1 MKLITYLF
9 VDIKHIIRML
19 MLVSCV
25 GFLLAACQS
34 SPSRSITGFVFE
46 KSPLIN
52 ANVRLLDATGKI
64 TRVSTDSF
72 GQYSLSLQGIT
83 PPVLL
88 SATTGKES
96 DCTTN
101 AELRPVCMA
110 ALITNFSE
118 RDTQI
123 GNINPLTDRIV
134 SDIAVN
140 KGFIGPQQWVN
151 SNTIGELQTAWV
163 DQALLNLQMR
173 FGDALTQLNI
183 SPEKFNPA
191 IYSADQHQAV
201 SNILQL
207 IHHNRNY
214 DNNSGET
221 GHTTLTDI
229 GFHPIAGLFSNGDYE
244 AFNYSRAKKQLEKIQ
259 NAKLRIFIVGDS
271 TSAVYER
278 LRYPRMGW
286 GQAFAEKFSDR
297 DDIAVVVGSRAGR
310 SSRDF
315 YNGRWFA
322 QMEPYIKPGDYVL
335 INHGHNDQNCDSSKP
350 IRGMAD
356 VKNLCTYPNNTKGQK
371 QYPDGRPELSF
382 QKSLEKYVRIA
393 REKQAFPVLLTPTTR
408 IKNAKGE
415 QSLPVVHSHFIHHG
429 HDKNYRYVGDYTQ
442 TIKDTARTNNVPLI
456 DLESKSIEFANNL
469 GVDGWKNYWLVVDPG
484 INSFYANA
492 VPGSTQQP
500 DGTHFQKEGAYTM
513 AELVLMLIKSNPELS
528 SLAEIIK

>member
-1 MKLITYLF
+1 MKLAIYLF

-25 GFLLAACQS
+25 GFLLAACES
-34 SPSRSITGFVFE
+34 SPSRNITGFVFE

-52 ANVRLLDATGKI
+52 ANVRLVDATGKI

-72 GQYSLSLQGIT
+72 GRYSLSLQGIT

-88 SATTGKES
+88 SVTTGKES

-101 AELRPVCMA
+101 AKLRPVCMA

-134 SDIAVN
+134 SDIAVK
-140 KGFIGPQQWVN
+140 KGFIGTQQWVN

-163 DQALLNLQMR
+163 DQALLNLR
-173 FGDALTQLNI
+173 IGFGDALTQLNI

-244 AFNYSRAKKQLEKIQ
+244 AFSYSRAKKQFEKIHK
-259 NAKLRIFIVGDS
+259 AKVRIFILGDS

-286 GQAFAEKFSDR
+286 GQAFAENFSDR

-335 INHGHNDQNCDSSKP
+335 IAFGHNDQNCDSSKP
-350 IRGMAD
+350 LRGLAD
-356 VKNLCTYPNNTKGQK
+356 VKNLCTYPNKIDGSAQF
-371 QYPDGRPELSF
+371 PDGHLELSF
-382 QKSLEKYVRIA
+382 ENSLMRYIDLA
-393 REKQAFPVLLTPTTR
+393 RKKLAVPVLITPSTR
-408 IKNAKGE
+408 IKNLQGL
-415 QSLPVVHSHFIHHG
+415 QQTPVVPG
-429 HDKNYRYVGDYTQ
+429 HVTQQNAQAGYWAVGDYSQ
-442 TIKDTARTNNVPLI
+442 TIRDLAKKSQVPLL
-456 DLESKSIEFANNL
+456 DLETASRQFVNSLNA
-469 GVDGWKNYWLVVDPG
+469 DTWKDYWLVVDSQVYPYYKG
-484 INSFYANA
+484 QQ
-492 VPGSTQQP
+492 GSQEIP
-500 DGTHFQKEGAYTM
+500 DGTHFQKKGADRM
-513 AELVLMLIKSNPELS
+513 AELLLQLINNNSGLEDINNFFKN
-528 SLAEIIK
+528 